1 MASMDLALFIYIT
14 LCVAIGLM
22 AIESITCK
30 GLRWS
35 IADMLK
41 VTVLV
46 SVMLALGRIL
56 ASV

>member
-1 MASMDLALFIYIT
+1 MDFGLFLYTTVCIAIVLA
-14 LCVAIGLM
+14 M
-22 AIESITCK
+22 IESITRK
-30 GLRWS
+30 GPQWS

-41 VTVLV
+41 VIVLV

>member
-1 MASMDLALFIYIT
+1 MDLALFIYTT
-14 LCVAIGLM
+14 LCIAIGLM
-22 AIESITCK
+22 AIEAITCK

-46 SVMLALGRIL
+46 SAMLALGRIL

>member
-1 MASMDLALFIYIT
+1 MAGMDLALFIYIT
-14 LCVAIGLM
+14 LCIAIGLM
-22 AIESITCK
+22 VIEAITCK

-35 IADMLK
+35 IADLLK
-41 VTVLV
+41 VTLLV